1 MADKNQFDGESEEI
15 NRENTQNGGDIS
27 NNNNTD
33 SVEESENPER
43 EITQTDHLNKR
54 LLSAF
59 LDKLNDKGADNSNT
73 LVEEE
78 DSWEEEQ
85 PGH

>member
-1 MADKNQFDGESEEI
+1 MADRNQIEAQSEI
-15 NRENTQNGGDIS
+15 NNQENTQIGGDIS
-27 NNNNTD
+27 NNNNTN
-33 SVEESENPER
+33 SVELPENPER

-59 LDKLNDKGADNSNT
+59 LEKLNETGADNSDT
-73 LVEEE
+73 VVEEE
-78 DSWEEEQ
+78 SWEEEQ

>member
-1 MADKNQFDGESEEI
+1 MADAETSENKNIENTPENGDNACDSSQIPALDTSEEK
-15 NRENTQNGGDIS
+15 
-27 NNNNTD
+27 
-33 SVEESENPER
+33 PR

-59 LDKLNDKGADNSNT
+59 LDKINTEVSDNNIS
-73 LVEEE
+73 E
-78 DSWEEEQ
+78 DSEDPWEEQ